1 MQNMINELKRRKK
14 YILSGIKCILPIT
27 INLHYPAK
35 IFFFPR
41 GFLLIVREIATTYL

>member
-14 YILSGIKCILPIT
+14 VHFVRHQRYNT

-35 IFFFPR
+35 IDSFPR